1 MEYDWDSVEIGQPQ
15 INDSQDFFR
24 KLKIKCKLRN
34 LKFSKMKFVKFDL
47 QSYDII
53 FMKRMQLSAKVIII
67 LFSTTIYN

>member
-53 FMKRMQLSAKVIII
+53 FMKRMQPSAKVIII